1 MYKFV
6 FTHLPIIKTLYLRF
20 LFDNNSTIRIIDRAI
35 GNEVGCNILE
45 ISIMEII
52 FGFLFVLGFVL
63 YTLWLVS

>member
-1 MYKFV
+1 MPVIFV
-6 FTHLPIIKTLYLRF
+6 FMCAF
-20 LFDNNSTIRIIDRAI
+20 LLDKNSAMLIIDRAI

-52 FGFLFVLGFVL
+52 FGFLFVMGFVL